1 VPTKTKIRTIIATKM
16 TLKFSA
22 LRVDV
27 DLEGSDSSALI
38 QGRGT
43 LRRVRPSQQKLLGSI
58 LLAEEFRFSTAILHR
73 KDARMAAIGCNPGM
87 VASKW
92 ECRAIWSAKCGK
104 LALQRD
110 QAFDKCAERN
120 AGGQKYGV
128 AGGWTACSLPRRA
141 RKSQKRG
148 VGTMELEKLRFG
160 WGVGQ

>member
-1 VPTKTKIRTIIATKM
+1 M

-120 AGGQKYGV
+120 AGGKKSMAWRVDGLPVHYR
-128 AGGWTACSLPRRA
+128 GGLG
-141 RKSQKRG
+141 KSEKRG
-148 VGTMELEKLRFG
+148 WNLRS
-160 WGVGQ
+160 